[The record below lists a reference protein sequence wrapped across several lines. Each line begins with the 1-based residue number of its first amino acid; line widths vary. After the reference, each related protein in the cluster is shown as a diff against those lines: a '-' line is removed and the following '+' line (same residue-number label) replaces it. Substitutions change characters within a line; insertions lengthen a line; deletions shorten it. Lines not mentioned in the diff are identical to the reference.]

1 MKPEEKRVSYR
12 QAWRLTLRAWRV
24 WWKLCPGYFVSSA
37 LSAVFKAL
45 QAYAG
50 IYFSARIIGE
60 LAGGRDPRQLA
71 FWVAFQ
77 LGSAAAS
84 PCRAACL
91 PAGPL

>member
-1 MKPEEKRVSYR
+1 MKPEKKRVSYR

-60 LAGGRDPRQLA
+60 VNGCNRVLYDITTKPP
-71 FWVAFQ
+71 
-77 LGSAAAS
+77 AS
-84 PCRAACL
+84 IEWE
-91 PAGPL
+91 